1 MRVQTL
7 LILYWTISVCYCDNP
22 DPTPAV
28 SYMPPWTGTSNT
40 AQVVFCNNTHFCRS
54 RNPPCVDA
62 PVNEHL
68 ACYCDTLCLIFDD
81 CCNDYEET
89 CLLEYGTTATT
100 ATDEPSLSI
109 DVEDSLGLPLD
120 RFECNTI
127 SYAPKRSN
135 TGFWVVSKCLSGKE
149 ESLKSQCEDTLQ
161 LPPSKMSDEDFK
173 AKYVPVTSNKTN
185 VAYKN
190 QFCAQCNDDYGDV
203 YWYLKIVDNI
213 NASKDL
219 GNYALE
225 RMFYLYVMSYRSL
238 TWYPPSN
245 VYTKLIRTCINLEV
259 TDNADCGDSFT
270 KQEGDDCNSVTA
282 YVRIDN
288 ARPDQEHFQKSF
300 CQGCATNKAYDV
312 LCTQDIPT
320 ALYVINQKETALKEL
335 HLVPISVIIDFTG
348 SSKIIEMEER
358 QEEIVIKCPSG
369 HVYDP
374 NANVCIQLSCSEGF
388 VMAIDTCVPEMG
400 PLNQYCPDQ
409 VQEWSWEFYPDSRK
423 SCEGKFSL
431 LLGCLQEKGISVD
444 VIKILATY
452 SKSYL
457 YCHYNFLAN
466 VSTNERESNWT
477 TLDDYMVQSIA
488 TPKSH
493 FYDQCVI
500 LDAELYKSCK
510 SALKDRCTIPLRTFP
525 LGATQ
530 LSPTGVKN
538 YYVSELE
545 KWYSEYMAVER
556 VTYNA
561 NYTKVTSL
569 FVCTENMLHCPFV
582 TLNQSLFS
590 EIRNGTREIEYKP
603 TGRIFSPGEFLR
615 IDSGYIRVCN
625 FFGNVR
631 VENKTSVTT
640 YISFSLNQSIVS
652 TVGCSLS
659 LVALFMTFLTYARF
673 RALRRCVCNKLI
685 MCLCVALFTG
695 QSLLLLGGLA
705 KFNVTLCTAVS
716 SLTHYTWLVAFA
728 LTFSLAYD
736 LNRTFG
742 SKTISRTSENGS
754 KILLMYLSNSFGT
767 PLLVVI
773 PCLIIQIQ
781 KRETVIYGRDGICWL
796 SGYVPLMLSFGVP
809 VAITLCLNMVLFAHT
824 VFSIFKAK
832 RLSRKLLLH
841 HLRKPTYTE
850 NMKELLIYFKIST
863 LMGFTW
869 VIGFVAAY
877 VRTPVVWYIFVV
889 LNSLQGTFIFA
900 AFMCNLRVWQLWIKG
915 MPTKSSSIMSI
926 PKSSNGC
933 VEPAANALHYT
944 STDGEVNRTIE
955 SYESKTNNVITRM

>member
-1 MRVQTL
+1 
-7 LILYWTISVCYCDNP
+7 
-22 DPTPAV
+22 
-28 SYMPPWTGTSNT
+28 
-40 AQVVFCNNTHFCRS
+40 
-54 RNPPCVDA
+54 
-62 PVNEHL
+62 
-68 ACYCDTLCLIFDD
+68 
-81 CCNDYEET
+81 
-89 CLLEYGTTATT
+89 
-100 ATDEPSLSI
+100 
-109 DVEDSLGLPLD
+109 
-120 RFECNTI
+120 
-127 SYAPKRSN
+127 
-135 TGFWVVSKCLSGKE
+135 
-149 ESLKSQCEDTLQ
+149 
-161 LPPSKMSDEDFK
+161 
-173 AKYVPVTSNKTN
+173 
-185 VAYKN
+185 
-190 QFCAQCNDDYGDV
+190 
-203 YWYLKIVDNI
+203 
-213 NASKDL
+213 
-219 GNYALE
+219 
-225 RMFYLYVMSYRSL
+225 
-238 TWYPPSN
+238 
-245 VYTKLIRTCINLEV
+245 
-259 TDNADCGDSFT
+259 
-270 KQEGDDCNSVTA
+270 
-282 YVRIDN
+282 
-288 ARPDQEHFQKSF
+288 
-300 CQGCATNKAYDV
+300 
-312 LCTQDIPT
+312 
-320 ALYVINQKETALKEL
+320 
-335 HLVPISVIIDFTG
+335 
-348 SSKIIEMEER
+348 
-358 QEEIVIKCPSG
+358 
-369 HVYDP
+369 
-374 NANVCIQLSCSEGF
+374 
-388 VMAIDTCVPEMG
+388 MAIDTCVPEMG

-409 VQEWSWEFYPDSRK
+409 VQEWSLEFHPDSRQ

-457 YCHYNFLAN
+457 HCHYNILAN
-466 VSTNERESNWT
+466 VSTNEKDSNWT
-477 TLDDYMVQSIA
+477 TLDDYMVQIIA
-488 TPKSH
+488 TPKSQ
-493 FYDQCVI
+493 FYDHCVI
-500 LDAELYKSCK
+500 LNAERYKSCK
-510 SALKDRCTIPLRTFP
+510 TALEDRCTIPLRIFP

-530 LSPTGVKN
+530 FSPTGVKN
-538 YYVSELE
+538 YYVNELE
-545 KWYSEYMAVER
+545 KWYSEYMAIER

-569 FVCTENMLHCPFV
+569 FVCTENLLHCQFV

-590 EIRNGTREIEYKP
+590 EIRNGTKEIEYKP
-603 TGRIFSPGEFLR
+603 TGRIFSPGEYLR
-615 IDSGYIRVCN
+615 IDNGYIRVCN

-659 LVALFMTFLTYARF
+659 LVALFLTFLTYVRF

-695 QSLLLLGGLA
+695 QSLLLLGGLT

-742 SKTISRTSENGS
+742 SKTISRRSENGS
-754 KILLMYLSNSFGT
+754 KILFMYLSNSFGT

-900 AFMCNLRVWQLWIKG
+900 AFMCNLRVWQLWING

-944 STDGEVNRTIE
+944 STDGEVVRTIE
-955 SYESKTNNVITRM
+955 SYESKTDNVITRM